1 MKTRYFFILMLM
13 VAGLFA
19 ASCTKDPG
27 FGGKRSIHGDV
38 TYPGGHAAGAFVMIK
53 FDATEPAETY
63 DYTTVADMEGHYE
76 FDALAPGNYF
86 VTAEYTDEHGA
97 TFTSPGA
104 KVVLDANKGEATVNL
119 TVE

>member
-1 MKTRYFFILMLM
+1 MKTRYFLILFLA
-13 VAGLFA
+13 VAGLFV
-19 ASCTKDPG
+19 ASCSKDPG
-27 FGGKRSIHGDV
+27 FNGKRSIHGDV
-38 TYPGGHAAGAFVMIK
+38 TYPGGMASGAFVMIK

-63 DYTTVADMEGHYE
+63 DYTTVTDMDGHYE

-86 VTAEYTDEHGA
+86 VTAKYTDANGA

-104 KVVLDANKGEATVNL
+104 KVVLEKNKGEATANL